1 MDNLS
6 LGSVES
12 SALTQ
17 GIAFLYAQAGEVLRR
32 RRVARDRAADLD
44 SLSLAAMPALELPGT
59 VFEPS
64 EREAPALAPEAVD
77 RLADSLR
84 QARREVN
91 GYLASE
97 LPVDEDAAGLAAADR
112 LRCLLEEVY
121 GTRLTFRGEQRDD
134 GPPPVT
140 RVRAPRAGVV
150 LSGDV
155 RVYGD
160 VAGHN
165 IINKK

>member
-6 LGSVES
+6 LGGVES
-12 SALTQ
+12 AVLTQ
-17 GIAFLYAQAGEVLRR
+17 GIAFLYAQAGELLRR
-32 RRVARDRAADLD
+32 RRAARDRAADGD
-44 SLSLAAMPALELPGT
+44 SLPSAALPALELPGA
-59 VFEPS
+59 VFVPPEGGV
-64 EREAPALAPEAVD
+64 AAAAPEAVD
-77 RLADSLR
+77 QLADSLR
-84 QARREVN
+84 QARREVSE
-91 GYLASE
+91 YLASE
-97 LPVDEDAAGLAAADR
+97 LSVDDDAAGLAAADQ

-121 GTRLTFRGEQRDD
+121 GTRLTFRGEQRED
-134 GPPPVT
+134 GSPPVT

-160 VAGHN
+160 VAGRD